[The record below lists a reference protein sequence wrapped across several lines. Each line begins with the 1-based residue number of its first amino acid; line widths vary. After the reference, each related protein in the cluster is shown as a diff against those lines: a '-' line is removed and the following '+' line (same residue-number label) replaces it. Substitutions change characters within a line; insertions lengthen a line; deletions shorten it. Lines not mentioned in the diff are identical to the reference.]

1 MNLSYAVVGWRLAVS
16 GTAPLCGVAA
26 IRLCYSSPR
35 VELFLNLAWA
45 ALSIFLV
52 AGWVWSIRK
61 GHTEFEWT
69 TLVAL
74 LLLLVLLF
82 PAISMTDDR
91 MAMSTP
97 VELEHMMRASEGHH
111 SQIAVLGLFSLLGAI
126 FLVLLK
132 LAAPLFYLRLR
143 PRDFAER
150 LLAGF
155 IRAFGVRPPPVA
167 GLVSC

>member
-1 MNLSYAVVGWRLAVS
+1 M
-16 GTAPLCGVAA
+16 
-26 IRLCYSSPR
+26 
-35 VELFLNLAWA
+35 ELFLNLAWA

-61 GHTEFEWT
+61 GHTEFQWT

-74 LLLLVLLF
+74 VLLLVLLF

-91 MAMSTP
+91 VAMSTP
-97 VELEHMMRASEGHH
+97 TELDHMMRASETPHG
-111 SQIAVLGLFSLLGAI
+111 QINICGLFSLLAAI

-132 LAAPLFYLRLR
+132 MAAPMFYSRLR
-143 PRDFAER
+143 PRIFAER

-155 IRAFGVRPPPVA
+155 IRAVGVRPPPVA
-167 GLVSC
+167 GLLSC

>member
-1 MNLSYAVVGWRLAVS
+1 M
-16 GTAPLCGVAA
+16 
-26 IRLCYSSPR
+26 RLCYSSPR

-52 AGWVWSIRK
+52 TGWVWAIHK
-61 GHTEFEWT
+61 GHTEFAWT

-97 VELEHMMRASEGHH
+97 VELEHMMRASEAHH
-111 SQIAVLGLFSLLGAI
+111 GQIAILGLFSLLGAI

-132 LAAPLFYLRLR
+132 MAVPLFYFRLR
-143 PRDFAER
+143 TRDFAEK

-167 GLVSC
+167 CLLVC